1 MPNLD
6 ERNAFEQGLRIML
19 KLMEGC
25 ANEAMAAGEKDNAY
39 FLMGIVDNAETN
51 IAEIADMYHQSG
63 YDVLLR
69 QVAQA
74 CIVPEK

>member
-6 ERNAFEQGLRIML
+6 EKLAFEHGLRIML

-25 ANEAMAAGEKDNAY
+25 ANEAMADGHKDNAY

-51 IAEIADMYHQSG
+51 ITEIADWYHQSG
-63 YDVLLR
+63 YDVLQR

>member
-6 ERNAFEQGLRIML
+6 EKLAFEHGMRVML

-25 ANEAMAAGEKDNAY
+25 ANEAQADGKPDKAN
-39 FLMGIVDNAETN
+39 FLYGIVDSAEKDIPQITDFY
-51 IAEIADMYHQSG
+51 AQGG
-63 YDVLLR
+63 YAVLMR
-69 QVAQA
+69 QVSQA